1 MQHYTHAHFILRCIE
16 IARNGGK
23 KVSPNPMVGA
33 LLVENNEIIG
43 EGYHETYGK
52 AHAEVNAFSSVK
64 KENLH
69 RITNATL
76 YVSLEPCNIY
86 GKTPPCTSLIIDNK
100 IKKVVIS
107 TQDVSPEVNGC
118 GVTLLQNEGI
128 EVLQH
133 IMTEEGKILVKQRS
147 TFVSQKRPYT
157 ILKLAISEDGFY
169 ASHDRA
175 NNWLSSPL
183 TSRLTHKWRSEVDAI
198 LVGTDTASI
207 DNPLLD
213 TRFFPGK
220 NPLKYVLDKNNSLHD
235 DLLLFNE
242 PNVAKKFTS
251 NYKYINDVEICLDKK
266 QSLDLNEISTYF
278 YNQNIGSLLV
288 EGGGKL
294 IQSYL
299 DSNLWD
305 ELRVIVTKK
314 RLKEGK
320 YIQFNHLKKSTS
332 YILGDDLITIYLRE
346 ETC

>member
-1 MQHYTHAHFILRCIE
+1 MKHYTHAHFILRCLE
-16 IARNGGK
+16 IARNGGQ
-23 KVSPNPMVGA
+23 KVSPNPMVGS

-52 AHAEVNAFSSVK
+52 AHAEVNAISSVK

-86 GKTPPCTSLIIDNK
+86 GKTPPCTSLIINNK

-107 TQDVSPEVNGC
+107 TRDVSPEVNGN
-118 GVTLLQNEGI
+118 GVILLQNEGI

-183 TSRLTHKWRSEVDAI
+183 TSRLTHKWRSEVDAV

-213 TRFFPGK
+213 TRFFFGRPPK
-220 NPLKYVLDKNNSLHD
+220 KYVLDKHNSLPVH
-235 DLLLFNE
+235 LNIFNE
-242 PNVAKKFTS
+242 PDVANRFTVKS
-251 NYKYINDVEICLDKK
+251 QSINDITIGLDKN
-266 QSLDLNEISTYF
+266 QQLDLNKISTHF

-299 DSNLWD
+299 LSNLWD
-305 ELRVIVTKK
+305 ELRIIRTKK
-314 RLKEGK
+314 RLIEGK
-320 YIQFNHLKKSTS
+320 EIHWKKWKKNSSFT
-332 YILGDDLITIYLRE
+332 LGDDIIEIYLRE
-346 ETC
+346 